1 MKAKKGSFSWVYRLT
16 TGCKNN
22 TEKWATDSG
31 ESQLHKAKLDQRRCC
46 TVNLTCSVG
55 SPFGTC
61 VAAQVAFA
69 AAALKRQLS
78 SLSDSGSQFAQK
90 SMVFG
95 QIRGYQS
102 SIH

>member
-1 MKAKKGSFSWVYRLT
+1 MKAKIGSFSRVYSLI

-22 TEKWATDSG
+22 IENWATDSR

-46 TVNLTCSVG
+46 TVNLRCSVG
-55 SPFGTC
+55 SPFGTY

-78 SLSDSGSQFAQK
+78 SLSDFGSQFAQK

-95 QIRGYQS
+95 QIRGCQS

>member
-16 TGCKNN
+16 TSCKNN
-22 TEKWATDSG
+22 IENWATDSR
-31 ESQLHKAKLDQRRCC
+31 EPQLHKAKLDQRRYYI
-46 TVNLTCSVG
+46 VNLTCSTG

-61 VAAQVAFA
+61 VSAQLAFV

-78 SLSDSGSQFAQK
+78 SLSDFGSQFAQK

-95 QIRGYQS
+95 QIRSYQS